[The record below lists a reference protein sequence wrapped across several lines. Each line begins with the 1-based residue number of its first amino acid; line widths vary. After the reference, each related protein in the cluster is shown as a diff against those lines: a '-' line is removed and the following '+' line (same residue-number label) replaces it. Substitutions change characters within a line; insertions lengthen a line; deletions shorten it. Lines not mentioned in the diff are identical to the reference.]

1 MAGLS
6 KVRFD
11 AHLLPAVEHFDCGDS
26 VCGLNAA
33 KWLKGN
39 PSVTEDC
46 ALTVI
51 EKFGTEVWLYKTAEG
66 ELVGFASLGH
76 TRWRI
81 PNSDS
86 PRKLVSVIPWLGIQ
100 PKFRKKPEGAPI
112 EETYA
117 GLILDDLI
125 SEAESHEDR
134 DRFICL
140 CVHRANTGAIRLYKH
155 FGFWTMKD
163 RYIDRDTGVSF
174 DRMVLELH
182 RDAESVAPPSDLV
195 GK

>member
-6 KVRFD
+6 KVRFG
-11 AHLLPAVEHFDCGDS
+11 AHLLPEVEHFYCGNT

-39 PSVTEDC
+39 TSVTEDC
-46 ALTVI
+46 ALAVMQN
-51 EKFGTEVWLYKTAEG
+51 FGTEVWLYKTAEG
-66 ELVGFASLGH
+66 ELVGFGSLGP
-76 TRWRI
+76 TTWRI

-86 PRKLVSVIPWLGIQ
+86 PRKLVSIIPWLGIE
-100 PKFRKKPEGAPI
+100 PRFRRKPEGAPI
-112 EETYA
+112 EDTYA

-125 SEAESHEDR
+125 AEAASHEDR

-155 FGFWTMKD
+155 FRFWTMKD
-163 RYIDRDTGVSF
+163 PLKDKDTGVFF

-182 RDAESVAPPSDLV
+182 PAAESTSPPSDLV
-195 GK
+195 GN